1 MRVYLIGLPG
11 SGKTRIGNKLAKKLN
26 QEFLDLDQE
35 ITIVYGKT
43 PTEIINEE
51 GEEKFRLLESQLLK
65 ETKDFDGII
74 STGGGVVTVGENK
87 HFMRGV
93 VVYLEISPENIKLTK
108 DEIKS
113 RPILEE
119 KGLVKL
125 FMERECS
132 YLNFSDIIIT
142 IDHKDDE
149 EIVREIIKKLWKY

>member
-11 SGKTRIGNKLAKKLN
+11 SGKTRIGKKLAQKLN

-35 ITIVYGKT
+35 ITKVYGKT

-51 GEEKFRLLESQLLK
+51 GEENFRLLESKILK
-65 ETKDFDGII
+65 ETIDFDGVI
-74 STGGGVVTVGENK
+74 STGGGVVTVSENK
-87 HFMRGV
+87 HFMSGV
-93 VVYLEISPENIKLTK
+93 VVYLEISPENIKLTE

-119 KGLVKL
+119 KGFFKL

-132 YLNFSDIIIT
+132 YLSFSDIIIT

-149 EIVREIIKKLWKY
+149 DIIQEIIKKLWKY